1 MDTKVYGIK
10 GSIEDRLPRTTVEG
24 KAFKDDKNCKNG
36 TTEDVSKDT
45 KDFGGRQGSGKGRL
59 SRTFKLVTTYY
70 GYSELGGQ
78 GGPRRRQVSKDKD
91 SDIFPK

>member
-10 GSIEDRLPRTTVEG
+10 GSIEDRLPRTRVEG
-24 KAFKDDKNCKNG
+24 KAFKDDKSCKKG
-36 TTEDVSKDT
+36 TTEDVSEDN
-45 KDFGGRQGSGKGRL
+45 KDFEGRQGSGKGRL
-59 SRTFKLVTTYY
+59 PRTFKLVTNYY

-78 GGPRRRQVSKDKD
+78 GDPRRRQVSKDKG